1 MPKKTWNKKID
12 PRFKRPL
19 RRSQMEGHSSTKHT
33 VPDVVEADVSEMRQQ
48 SSAALEF
55 MDGVGLMLL
64 VIPVWLRGSGVSC

>member
-1 MPKKTWNKKID
+1 
-12 PRFKRPL
+12 
-19 RRSQMEGHSSTKHT
+19 MEGHSSTKQT